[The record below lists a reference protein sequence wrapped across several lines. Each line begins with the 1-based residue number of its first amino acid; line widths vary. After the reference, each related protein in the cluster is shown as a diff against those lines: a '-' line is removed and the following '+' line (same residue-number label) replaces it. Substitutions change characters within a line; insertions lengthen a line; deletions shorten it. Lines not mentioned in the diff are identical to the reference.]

1 MKIDGSDSAFAG
13 HDYLKALQDKIQDL
27 KRGAGPLADGDR
39 TSIHPRRAF
48 VGAGEEVS
56 FGDARQSL
64 EQIKRTGQG
73 SQLGDLHVNLNM
85 DRVRELLSPLG

>member
-1 MKIDGSDSAFAG
+1 MKIDGNDSAFAG

-27 KRGAGPLADGDR
+27 KRGVEPRAEGDR
-39 TSIHPRRAF
+39 MTIHPRRAF
-48 VGAGEEVS
+48 AGSGDEVS

-64 EQIKRTGQG
+64 EQIRHSGQG
-73 SQLGDLHVNLNM
+73 AQLGDLHANLNM